1 MVGAIMAGVA
11 LVKGANDNRKAR
23 EADESAD
30 IISDYQDDINYQMA
44 QSDASV
50 NAYNMTRDN
59 ISLTSQQ
66 QAVGS
71 AMGKSIT
78 GGSAQAINREGQ
90 RTLNRDIQQGYD
102 KAKFVKDSGELNK
115 YTRRSTTATK
125 DSARQSKTTTQGLL
139 MASKMFA

>member
-1 MVGAIMAGVA
+1 MVGAIVAGVA